1 MRRLSDVDLRL
12 LRIFSTIVDCNGFRN
27 AQIALNMA
35 QSTLSTHLSTLEAR
49 LGSRLCERGRG
60 GFRLTLEGEETYRA
74 AQELFRSIEGFG
86 ARMRRVHGREEARLR
101 LGVIDTV
108 ASFAA
113 LALPRA
119 IAAFSASHPQVFIDF
134 RSHAAGTAA
143 AGRRRGPEGRR
154 DRTGLPGGSVL
165 ELPGARDRRAS
176 AATAVAC
183 IRGSSGTT
191 RRSRLPIS
199 MTSGSPCA
207 PTSISTTRTSSAAC
221 ARARASQAWRRR
233 KYSYSPG
240 LSRASC
246 RSTSRNR
253 TSRMCEMRAVRPRE
267 WSLRSRFTAAYAPDT
282 GARELKAE
290 FIECL
295 LSAIQTRSQL
305 TL

>member
-12 LRIFSTIVDCNGFRN
+12 LRIFSTIVDCNGFRS

-49 LGSRLCERGRG
+49 LGSKLCERGRG

-74 AQELFRSIEGFG
+74 AQDLFRSIEGFG

-134 RSHAAGTAA
+134 EVMQTEQLQRAVV
-143 AGRRRGPEGRR
+143 EGRR
-154 DRTGLPGGSVL
+154 DVVIGPAFQAGPSLNYQDLAVEEHLLHCGRLHPWFEREDAEITLADFHDVRLAVRAYQYFDDTYKLGGV
-165 ELPGARDRRAS
+165 RAS
-176 AATAVAC
+176 ASVTSMEAQE
-183 IRGSSGTT
+183 ILILSGAFTGF
-191 RRSRLPIS
+191 LPVHQS
-199 MTSGSPCA
+199 EPHVENG
-207 PTSISTTRTSSAAC
+207 
-221 ARARASQAWRRR
+221 
-233 KYSYSPG
+233 
-240 LSRASC
+240 
-246 RSTSRNR
+246 
-253 TSRMCEMRAVRPRE
+253 EMRAVRPRE

-282 GARELKAE
+282 GAQELKAE